1 MRKAYKNIFRLSII
15 ALTLQLSIL
24 SCGKETQNTTQGG
37 GVFKITAKISPPL
50 QIGVVNGGMNAFS
63 LGINGSTAQWIGNS
77 ASSNLSE
84 ITTDELSVTSG
95 QNITSIIYLSNAY
108 DQVCRTVTL
117 EGIQN
122 GKVIKTYNLEL
133 GIKDAAK
140 ALYCKDGYQITK
152 NFIAE

>member
-1 MRKAYKNIFRLSII
+1 MTQTIRNIFKASII
-15 ALTLQLSIL
+15 ALTLQAFIL

-37 GVFKITAKISPPL
+37 GVFKIKAKISPAL
-50 QIGVVNGGMNAFS
+50 QFGQNGTGVNAFS

-95 QNITSIIYLSNAY
+95 QNITSIIYLNNGY

-122 GKVIKTYNLEL
+122 GKIVKLYTLNMGSSKTTVVCPDNTT
-133 GIKDAAK
+133 A
-140 ALYCKDGYQITK
+140 TK